1 MTFFWPETAG
11 RRRYGFRTF
20 VPLAWLLALV
30 GPAADVLTGR
40 IAYPLLA
47 GAGLLVFVAL
57 LAAVAYSVLG
67 RWQWLGRWRA
77 AMLAPSTVLAL
88 VLTWAYGD
96 SWGLTFLFLA
106 AGCAL
111 AFTSPRQ
118 AAAAVAGTVVLA
130 ASATWL
136 SGHPGAVV
144 SSVVT
149 VALAGLVVLAFRGM
163 GTAIMELRA
172 AREEL
177 ARLAVD
183 QERARFARD
192 LHDLLGHTMS
202 LVVIKAEVVRR
213 LVHTDPDQAALQAAD
228 IETVGRQALT
238 EIREAVTGYRP
249 RDLDAELTH
258 ARSALA
264 DAGIEMSISESAE
277 ELPEAARSLLGWCV
291 REAVT
296 NVIRH
301 SHARKCTISL
311 RVRDGIAELQVRD
324 DGAGGAVGSAGTGLR
339 GLAERLS
346 AAGGRVDAGPVPD
359 GFTLTAT
366 LPVRP

>member
-47 GAGLLVFVAL
+47 GAGLLVFFVAL

-118 AAAAVAGTVVLA
+118 AAAAVAGA
-130 ASATWL
+130 PSYWRRQP
-136 SGHPGAVV
+136 PG
-144 SSVVT
+144 
-149 VALAGLVVLAFRGM
+149 
-163 GTAIMELRA
+163 
-172 AREEL
+172 
-177 ARLAVD
+177 
-183 QERARFARD
+183 
-192 LHDLLGHTMS
+192 
-202 LVVIKAEVVRR
+202 
-213 LVHTDPDQAALQAAD
+213 
-228 IETVGRQALT
+228 
-238 EIREAVTGYRP
+238 
-249 RDLDAELTH
+249 
-258 ARSALA
+258 
-264 DAGIEMSISESAE
+264 
-277 ELPEAARSLLGWCV
+277 
-291 REAVT
+291 
-296 NVIRH
+296 
-301 SHARKCTISL
+301 
-311 RVRDGIAELQVRD
+311 
-324 DGAGGAVGSAGTGLR
+324 
-339 GLAERLS
+339 
-346 AAGGRVDAGPVPD
+346 
-359 GFTLTAT
+359 
-366 LPVRP
+366 